1 MQQKKL
7 LNKLNQFFYLGR
19 YHKPYGSILLMW
31 PCYWGISY
39 INDFSFS
46 NLKLF
51 IFFFIGSIV
60 MRGAGC
66 TINDIIDAKF
76 DRKVKRTKYRPIA
89 NKKISNSEAYFFLL
103 FQLFCGFLI
112 VINFNL
118 KTVLL
123 SFLII
128 PLVILYPFFKRF
140 SHYPQFILGLLFNWG
155 VFIGHISMGYQVHF
169 ELFCLYL
176 AGTFLTIGYDTIYA
190 FQDIEDDIKIGV
202 KSFAIKVK
210 SNPRLNI
217 FFIYLISFLF
227 FSIAFLINNPSNLIS
242 YLCLVLIFLHLVFQV
257 LKLNINDNVSLQKIF
272 ISNTVLGGIV
282 FICLVL
288 KNNFYL

>member
-19 YHKPYGSILLMW
+19 YDKPYGSILLMW

-39 INDFSFS
+39 TNNFSFS

-51 IFFFIGSIV
+51 ILFFIGSIL

-66 TINDIIDAKF
+66 TINDIIDANF
-76 DRKVKRTKYRPIA
+76 DRKIKRTKYRPIA
-89 NKKISNSEAYFFLL
+89 NNKITNLEAYFFLL
-103 FQLFCGFLI
+103 FQFFCGFLI

-140 SHYPQFILGLLFNWG
+140 SYYPQFILGLLFNWG
-155 VFIGHISMGYQVHF
+155 IFIGHVSIGYQIHF

-190 FQDIEDDIKIGV
+190 FQDIEDDVKIGV

-217 FFIYLISFLF
+217 FIIYLISFLF
-227 FSIAFLINNPSNLIS
+227 FSIAFLIDNSTNLIS
-242 YLCLVLIFLHLVFQV
+242 YLSLVLIFLHLVFQV
-257 LKLNINDNVSLQKIF
+257 LKFNINDNVSLQKIF
-272 ISNTVLGGIV
+272 ISNTILGGIV